1 MDFWTLISY
10 CVLMSLAS
18 VTALLGIYLIAMD
31 IIDKVDEV
39 RRLKNG
45 SEEEN

>member
-18 VTALLGIYLIAMD
+18 VTALLGMYFIAMD
-31 IIDKVDEV
+31 IIDKIDEI

-45 SEEEN
+45 EEEN